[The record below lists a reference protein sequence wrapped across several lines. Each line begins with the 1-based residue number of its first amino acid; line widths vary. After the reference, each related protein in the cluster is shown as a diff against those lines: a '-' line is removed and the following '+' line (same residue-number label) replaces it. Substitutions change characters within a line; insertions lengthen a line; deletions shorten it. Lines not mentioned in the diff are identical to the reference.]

1 MGPTVALDIG
11 EIEEAGDEG
20 GDTFQVIQRQD
31 TLKALRDSETRLTL
45 HGSSGSSRSINI
57 NEAVSL

>member
-11 EIEEAGDEG
+11 VLEEEAGDEG
-20 GDTFQVIQRQD
+20 GETFQVIQRQD

-45 HGSSGSSRSINI
+45 HKSMGSSRST